1 MGVMMM
7 GYHSNSM
14 SWIDQVYSHIVDQMW
29 DRVRCGRLRVINE
42 ERKTIMRKAEW
53 CETTESLLFTLK
65 DLRSDHLVDV
75 TRSWADLMTK
85 DGKLDYPVLLGL
97 AVYGEAR
104 GESALGQIAVSE
116 VVFNRYDKSSKTIIE
131 QILLQPL
138 QFSCFK
144 RGDKSLNDAMNC
156 SYHEVYRYCSQAG
169 IVLGC
174 CDRVRSRVLKPDATL
189 YMSEAAWKRIALRW
203 AQQKED
209 ALDIARLKPRGQ
221 IDRHLF
227 FAE

>member
-1 MGVMMM
+1 MMM

-42 ERKTIMRKAEW
+42 ERKKIMRKAIW
-53 CETTESLLFTLK
+53 CESTEAIVNVLK
-65 DLRSDHLVDV
+65 VFRSDHLINVV
-75 TRSWADLMTK
+75 ISWSDLLAK

-97 AVYGEAR
+97 CVYGEAR
-104 GESALGQIAVSE
+104 GESVLGQIAVSE
-116 VVFNRYDKSSKTIIE
+116 VVFNRYQPTDYTVIE
-131 QILLQPL
+131 EILLQRL
-138 QFSCFK
+138 QFSCFN
-144 RGDKSLNDAMNC
+144 RGNKSLDGAMNC
-156 SYHEVYRYCSQAG
+156 VYNEVYRYCSQAG

-203 AQQKED
+203 AQQKDD
-209 ALDIARLKPRGQ
+209 AWDITRLKPRGQ
-221 IDRHLF
+221 IDRHIF